1 MAEAAVAGAQPTS
14 QTGIAL
20 VDRIIAAANAATK
33 IDNATSKGEAY
44 QVCRRL
50 IINAAGAVL
59 LDAAT
64 CDKVERLVQTVH
76 LSALAAE
83 DGEEAKDAS
92 RLEMQ
97 QLRATIQ
104 SMKASTQSTAAAP
117 AAVAPRTEPAV
128 APPAVVAPPPSEV
141 PAAAPASLTTEAAP
155 LPEAM
160 SEEAQKLHEELVL
173 LRAEN
178 AGLKTR
184 PTDVQSAPDVAP
196 PGTKKRPRADTAE
209 SPSDLR
215 KGKWTSDEV
224 AYAEKII
231 DQFETGRLSASFE
244 GQTLRLILAE
254 LLKCDPMRVTKKFAA
269 SGKLKGGK
277 SRSTVYAVKAKTSEL
292 EAAATE
298 LATLRDAYIASLA
311 PKAPK
316 PPKAPKEPKPDF
328 AAVLQN
334 PAPVEIV
341 DEAFAAAF
349 SKALPVA
356 SGNDA
361 KAQADAFNPFSSAV
375 LAADPAQ
382 VRLDAAASRLL
393 LSVAEVLFQKAR
405 EAANTKKPGDSL
417 SKNMINLR
425 KKIAQLGPQ
434 APGAVEAATQ
444 ALVAALDKAK
454 LALDAADD
462 ATKAKAYDALRRAIT
477 EALYKASLDV
487 PKHDELLRVGM
498 TLHAAKNY
506 QPNSFRPT
514 KSILIAD
521 IKALCPALANAG
533 PAPRRQRDA
542 ASALTVPKEAF
553 SADGFDQRFLDMIDG
568 EPAAKRR
575 KPGTAVQDEN
585 EAQRRE
591 EEREAARWRAAAAQP
606 GFSPKDVPQRDAMSN
621 DIIQKVDQVCASLP
635 GHTKMIYVGAA
646 LLERIL
652 TGDGSIGPEA
662 IAFLGRDES
671 VLRCKKTGKRL
682 SMPQIRALRRAG
694 ALVVVHSRSH
704 TNGAIVDAGER
715 SSQVGVRERM
725 VAPPDGP
732 RAAAYGLTTPGTVA
746 KQPGEKL
753 LYGTIISLEKAANAS
768 VIRAEIKLPGA
779 FVSIYSRRP
788 PRRRRDVSSTAWRCR
803 RLAAH
808 STHWSIC
815 TQTWS
820 SSSPTCRR

>member
-1 MAEAAVAGAQPTS
+1 MTEVEAADAPSLAQNAIKFAIDFAEDAIASKNDAEKVAAYKLLEPVINS
-14 QTGIAL
+14 
-20 VDRIIAAANAATK
+20 AAA
-33 IDNATSKGEAY
+33 
-44 QVCRRL
+44 L
-50 IINAAGAVL
+50 IS

-76 LSALAAE
+76 ISALAAE
-83 DGEEAKDAS
+83 DGEEAKEAS
-92 RLEMQ
+92 RLEMR
-97 QLRATIQ
+97 QLRATILR
-104 SMKASTQSTAAAP
+104 MKASTQSTAAAP

-298 LATLRDAYIASLA
+298 LATLRDAYIASL
-311 PKAPK
+311 PAPK
-316 PPKAPKEPKPDF
+316 PPKAPKEPKHEAELRAITTHFASGDAALV
-328 AAVLQN
+328 AAV
-334 PAPVEIV
+334 
-341 DEAFAAAF
+341 AAAEPI
-349 SKALPVA
+349 AR
-356 SGNDA
+356 GNDA
-361 KAQADAFNPFSSAV
+361 NAQADAFNPFSSAV

-393 LSVAEVLFQKAR
+393 LSVAEVLYEKAR
-405 EAANTKKPGDSL
+405 KAANSKPGDSL
-417 SKNMINLR
+417 SKNMVNLR

-434 APGAVEAATQ
+434 APAVAAAATQ

-462 ATKAKAYDALRRAIT
+462 ATKAKAYDALRRALT
-477 EALYKASLDV
+477 QAEYKASLDV
-487 PKHDELLRVGM
+487 PTHDDLLRVGM

-514 KSILIAD
+514 KSKLESD